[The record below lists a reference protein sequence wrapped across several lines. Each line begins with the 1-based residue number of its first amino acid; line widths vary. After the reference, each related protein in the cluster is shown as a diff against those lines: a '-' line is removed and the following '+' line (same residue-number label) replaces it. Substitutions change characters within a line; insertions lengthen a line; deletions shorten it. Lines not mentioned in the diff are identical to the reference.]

1 MQYIS
6 QNGVDAVDS
15 ERENASSRDIIDG
28 LFSLRGHPAN
38 MNAAQDNL
46 DSSAMVSSSSESVSI
61 HKSTH
66 RYALGVTDNENVN
79 VNGSSPDL
87 FEDEDSESE
96 SYSMTT

>member
-1 MQYIS
+1 MRYIS
-6 QNGVDAVDS
+6 QNGADAVDS
-15 ERENASSRDIIDG
+15 ERENASSRDIFEG
-28 LFSLRGHPAN
+28 LLSLRGQPAN

-46 DSSAMVSSSSESVSI
+46 DSSAKVSSESESGSI
-61 HKSTH
+61 RKSTH
-66 RYALGVTDNENVN
+66 RYALGVTDNEN